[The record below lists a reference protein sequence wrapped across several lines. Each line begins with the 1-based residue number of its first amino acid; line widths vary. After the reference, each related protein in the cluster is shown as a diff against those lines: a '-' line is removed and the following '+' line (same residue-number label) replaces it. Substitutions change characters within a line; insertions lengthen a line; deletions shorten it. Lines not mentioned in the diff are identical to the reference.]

1 MARRLIRGI
10 GVFLILVVLVL
21 AAGGAAA
28 YYLNSPSPQIP
39 AGGTVFKVLRGE
51 NLSTIADRLEREG
64 LIRSRMLLL
73 AFSRLRGTETSI
85 KNGYFRI
92 LPGDSMI
99 DVHNLLVAGYQEQV
113 KITIPEGWTLR
124 KIARYMEEKGIAG
137 REEFIQ
143 AASSPSLLQQFGIPA
158 ENLEGYLFPDT
169 YYFPRGYPAY
179 GVVEEMVENFFR
191 RVAEIAPE
199 ALEWDRE
206 ELHRRIIMA
215 SIVEREYRRA
225 EEAPLIASV
234 FYNRL
239 DYNIGLES
247 CATLGYII
255 TDIQNKPHPE
265 YLSAEDKR
273 IDSPYNTY
281 KWAGLPPG
289 PISSPGAVALRAAF
303 EPADTDYYYFVLK
316 DPRTGEHYFSENLQ
330 EHNWA
335 KYYYLKRV
343 GSGG

>member
-1 MARRLIRGI
+1 MARRLFRGI
-10 GVFLILVVLVL
+10 GVFLILVVLAL

-28 YYLNSPSPQIP
+28 YFLNSPSPQIP

-51 NLSTIADRLEREG
+51 NLATIADRLEREG
-64 LIRSRMLLL
+64 LIRSRLLL
-73 AFSRLRGTETSI
+73 LIFSRVSGTETAI

-113 KITIPEGWTLR
+113 KITIPEGWTMK
-124 KIARYMEEKGIAG
+124 KIARYMEEEGIAG
-137 REEFIQ
+137 REEFLV
-143 AASSPSLLQQFGIPA
+143 AASSPSLLEQFGIPA

-199 ALEWDRE
+199 ALQWDRE
-206 ELHRRIIMA
+206 KLHRRIIMA

-303 EPADTDYYYFVLK
+303 DPADTEYYYFVLK
-316 DPRTGEHYFSENLQ
+316 DPQTGEHYFSEDLQ